1 MKGDS
6 GNRKSLKVLL
16 ELDGKAIERLSSE
29 IRESALTIVQM
40 HTKEDPLRVLSQ
52 YVLDVTAVYEKK
64 QAATEVMRAQGY
76 LRDYYAH
83 LCVFA

>member
-1 MKGDS
+1 MRCAPKKIRCGFYP
-6 GNRKSLKVLL
+6 NTF
-16 ELDGKAIERLSSE
+16 LDI
-29 IRESALTIVQM
+29 
-40 HTKEDPLRVLSQ
+40 
-52 YVLDVTAVYEKK
+52 TAVNEKK